1 MKAITE
7 AEKSSGGYSGGAG
20 YRVETPA
27 CRRKKPIMRRLIISR
42 TVEAMMIPPG
52 GVPEG
57 KGEIL
62 NQLEIFKNREF
73 GEIRTVTIDGEPWFI
88 GKDVAEALGYGKGK
102 SLNNA
107 VATHVD
113 EEDKGVTEMMTPGGK
128 QNLIIINESG
138 LYSLILS
145 SKLPNAKKFKH
156 WVTSEILPQIRR
168 TGSYQKRLTPE
179 EMMRI
184 QLGMV
189 DDHENRIEHL
199 ENTMTID
206 YGQQQEL
213 KKAVNKRVIEILGG
227 KKAPAYKELSKKV
240 FAECNHDIQ
249 DYFAVNSRN
258 NIPSLRFE
266 NALEYVEGW
275 NPSNNTILDV
285 RSCNAGMGGADGV

>member
-1 MKAITE
+1 M
-7 AEKSSGGYSGGAG
+7 
-20 YRVETPA
+20 
-27 CRRKKPIMRRLIISR
+27 
-42 TVEAMMIPPG
+42 
-52 GVPEG
+52 
-57 KGEIL
+57 

-73 GEIRTVTIDGEPWFI
+73 GEIRTVTIDGEPWFV
-88 GKDVAEALGYGKGK
+88 GRDVAEILGYSNPRDALAK
-102 SLNNA
+102 
-107 VATHVD
+107 HVD
-113 EEDKGVTEMMTPGGK
+113 DEDKGVAKCDTLGGI
-128 QNLIIINESG
+128 QDLTIINESG

-145 SKLPNAKKFKH
+145 SKMPTAKRFKR
-156 WVTSEILPQIRR
+156 WVTSEVLPQIRK
-168 TGSYQKRLTPE
+168 TGSYQRRLTPE

-189 DDHENRIEHL
+189 DDHENRIQHI

-258 NIPSLRFE
+258 NIPSLRFG
-266 NALEYVEGW
+266 NALEYVDGW

-285 RSCNAGMGGADGV
+285 RSCNAGMGGVDGV

>member
-1 MKAITE
+1 M
-7 AEKSSGGYSGGAG
+7 
-20 YRVETPA
+20 
-27 CRRKKPIMRRLIISR
+27 
-42 TVEAMMIPPG
+42 
-52 GVPEG
+52 
-57 KGEIL
+57 L

-73 GEIRTVTIDGEPWFI
+73 GEIRTVTIDGEPWFV
-88 GKDVAEALGYGKGK
+88 GKDIAEALGY
-102 SLNNA
+102 SNTRDAL
-107 VATHVD
+107 ATHVMD
-113 EEDKGVTEMMTPGGK
+113 DDKNTVVISDGK
-128 QNLIIINESG
+128 RRGNPNQVIINESG
-138 LYSLILS
+138 VYALIFG
-145 SKLPNAKKFKH
+145 SKLDSAKRFKH
-156 WVTSEILPQIRR
+156 WVTSEVLPQIRR
-168 TGSYQKRLTPE
+168 AGSYQKRLTPE

-266 NALEYVEGW
+266 NALEYVEWW

-285 RSCNAGMGGADGV
+285 RSCNAGMGGAHGV

>member
-1 MKAITE
+1 MKAIAE
-7 AEKSSGGYSGGAG
+7 AEKSSSGYSGGAG

-27 CRRKKPIMRRLIISR
+27 CGRKKTIMRRLIISR
-42 TVEAMMIPPG
+42 TVEAMDTSG
-52 GVPEG
+52 VVPEG
-57 KGEIL
+57 KGEML

-73 GEIRTVTIDGEPWFI
+73 GEIRTVTMDGAPWFV
-88 GKDVAEALGYGKGK
+88 GKDVADILGYQNG
-102 SLNNA
+102 SRDINR
-107 VATHVD
+107 HVD
-113 EEDKGVTEMMTPGGK
+113 EEDRHKIMLFDGNQDKET
-128 QNLIIINESG
+128 IIINESG

-145 SKLPNAKKFKH
+145 SKLATAKRFKH
-156 WVTSEILPQIRR
+156 WVTSEVLPQIRR

>member
-1 MKAITE
+1 M
-7 AEKSSGGYSGGAG
+7 
-20 YRVETPA
+20 
-27 CRRKKPIMRRLIISR
+27 
-42 TVEAMMIPPG
+42 
-52 GVPEG
+52 
-57 KGEIL
+57 

-156 WVTSEILPQIRR
+156 WVTSEVLPQIRR

-266 NALEYVEGW
+266 NALEYVERW

>member
-1 MKAITE
+1 M
-7 AEKSSGGYSGGAG
+7 
-20 YRVETPA
+20 
-27 CRRKKPIMRRLIISR
+27 
-42 TVEAMMIPPG
+42 
-52 GVPEG
+52 
-57 KGEIL
+57 L

-73 GEIRTVTIDGEPWFI
+73 GEIRTVTIDGEPWFV
-88 GKDVAEALGYGKGK
+88 GKDIAEALGY
-102 SLNNA
+102 SNTRDAL
-107 VATHVD
+107 ATHVMD
-113 EEDKGVTEMMTPGGK
+113 DDKNTVVISDGK
-128 QNLIIINESG
+128 RRGNPNQVIINESG
-138 LYSLILS
+138 VYALIFG
-145 SKLPNAKKFKH
+145 SKLDSAKRFKH
-156 WVTSEILPQIRR
+156 WVTSEVLPQIRR
-168 TGSYQKRLTPE
+168 AGSYQKRLTPE

-206 YGQQQEL
+206 YGQQQKL

-249 DYFAVNSRN
+249 DFFAVNSRN

>member
-1 MKAITE
+1 M
-7 AEKSSGGYSGGAG
+7 
-20 YRVETPA
+20 
-27 CRRKKPIMRRLIISR
+27 
-42 TVEAMMIPPG
+42 
-52 GVPEG
+52 
-57 KGEIL
+57 

-73 GEIRTVTIDGEPWFI
+73 GEIRTVTIDGEPWFV
-88 GKDVAEALGYGKGK
+88 GRDVAEILGYSNPRDALAK
-102 SLNNA
+102 
-107 VATHVD
+107 HVD
-113 EEDKGVTEMMTPGGK
+113 DEDKGVAKCDTLGGI
-128 QNLIIINESG
+128 QDLTIINESG

-145 SKLPNAKKFKH
+145 SKMPTAKRFKR
-156 WVTSEILPQIRR
+156 WVTSEVLPQIRK
-168 TGSYQKRLTPE
+168 TGSYQRRLTPE

-285 RSCNAGMGGADGV
+285 RICNAGMGGADGV

>member
-1 MKAITE
+1 M
-7 AEKSSGGYSGGAG
+7 
-20 YRVETPA
+20 
-27 CRRKKPIMRRLIISR
+27 
-42 TVEAMMIPPG
+42 
-52 GVPEG
+52 
-57 KGEIL
+57 

-73 GEIRTVTIDGEPWFI
+73 GEIRTVTIDGEPWFV
-88 GKDVAEALGYGKGK
+88 GRDVATILGYAKP
-102 SLNNA
+102 LNA
-107 VATHVD
+107 LAMHVD
-113 EEDKGVTEMMTPGGK
+113 EDDSLK
-128 QNLIIINESG
+128 QGLIDGMGRTQETIFINESG

-145 SKLPNAKKFKH
+145 SKMPTAKRFKR
-156 WVTSEILPQIRR
+156 WVTSEVLPQIRK

-258 NIPSLRFE
+258 NIPSLRFG
-266 NALEYVEGW
+266 NALEYVDGW

-285 RSCNAGMGGADGV
+285 RSCNAGMGGVDGV

>member
-7 AEKSSGGYSGGAG
+7 AEKSSSGYSGGAG

-27 CRRKKPIMRRLIISR
+27 CGRKKTIMRRLIISR
-42 TVEAMMIPPG
+42 TVEAMDTSG
-52 GVPEG
+52 VVPEG
-57 KGEIL
+57 KGEML

-73 GEIRTVTIDGEPWFI
+73 GEIRTVTMDGAPWFV
-88 GKDVAEALGYGKGK
+88 GKDVADILGYQNG
-102 SLNNA
+102 SRDINR
-107 VATHVD
+107 HVD
-113 EEDKGVTEMMTPGGK
+113 EEDRHKIMLFDGNQDKET
-128 QNLIIINESG
+128 IIINESG

-145 SKLPNAKKFKH
+145 SKLATAKRFKH
-156 WVTSEILPQIRR
+156 WVTSEVLPQIRR

-275 NPSNNTILDV
+275 NPSNNT
-285 RSCNAGMGGADGV
+285 S

>member
-1 MKAITE
+1 M
-7 AEKSSGGYSGGAG
+7 
-20 YRVETPA
+20 
-27 CRRKKPIMRRLIISR
+27 
-42 TVEAMMIPPG
+42 
-52 GVPEG
+52 
-57 KGEIL
+57 L

-73 GEIRTVTIDGEPWFI
+73 GEIRTVTIDGEPWFV
-88 GKDVAEALGYGKGK
+88 GKDIAEALGY
-102 SLNNA
+102 SNTRDAL
-107 VATHVD
+107 ATHVMD
-113 EEDKGVTEMMTPGGK
+113 DDKNTVVISDGK
-128 QNLIIINESG
+128 RRGNPNQVIINESG
-138 LYSLILS
+138 VYALIFG
-145 SKLPNAKKFKH
+145 SKLDSAKRFKH
-156 WVTSEILPQIRR
+156 WVTSEVLPQIRR

-199 ENTMTID
+199 EKNMTID

-266 NALEYVEGW
+266 SALEYVEGW